1 MNRGCP
7 RGTQVDMD
15 FCRDSM
21 IELASKVRTGE
32 LSAREVV
39 GHALSRIEA
48 LNPIVNAFVA
58 VDGEQALDEAAA
70 VDAAVAAGRDPGP
83 LAGIPFG
90 VKDLEDAAGMVTSKG
105 SRLFKDGPP
114 APHDSVHVARL

>member
-1 MNRGCP
+1 
-7 RGTQVDMD
+7 MD

-58 VDGEQALDEAAA
+58 VDGERGARPDGGAAA
-70 VDAAVAAGRDPGP
+70 VPAEAGAAPRD
-83 LAGIPFG
+83 
-90 VKDLEDAAGMVTSKG
+90 D
-105 SRLFKDGPP
+105 
-114 APHDSVHVARL
+114 